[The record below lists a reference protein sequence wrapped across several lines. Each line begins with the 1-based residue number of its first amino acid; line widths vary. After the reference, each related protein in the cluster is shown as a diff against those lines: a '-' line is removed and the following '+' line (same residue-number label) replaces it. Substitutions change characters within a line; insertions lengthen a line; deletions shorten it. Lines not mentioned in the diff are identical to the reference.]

1 MRVSARG
8 LVPLLFFY
16 LARSRRSGR
25 FRSGQVGSGD
35 GSVAEVGAEV
45 CGTRERLCSSRLGP
59 CLVSYCLA
67 CHHVIGRSVNRSIGQ
82 VRLAQSASMKADLC
96 RSVAW
101 GFDRVQKWSAVCE
114 KTWSQ
119 SRS

>member
-59 CLVSYCLA
+59 CLFSYYLA
-67 CHHVIGRSVNRSIGQ
+67 CHHVIGQ
-82 VRLAQSASMKADLC
+82 
-96 RSVAW
+96 SVARSLGQARSDRLHHGGLMSVGGV
-101 GFDRVQKWSAVCE
+101 GFDRDVQVRAEVECCM
-114 KTWSQ
+114 
-119 SRS
+119 